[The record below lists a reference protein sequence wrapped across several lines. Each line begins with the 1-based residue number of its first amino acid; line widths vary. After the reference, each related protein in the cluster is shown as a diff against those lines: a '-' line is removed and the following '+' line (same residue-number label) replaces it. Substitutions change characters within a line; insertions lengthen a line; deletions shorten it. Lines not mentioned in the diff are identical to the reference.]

1 MVRFFL
7 SDILKK
13 FIPLCKYKGED
24 ELAKK
29 YEAILNKL
37 KKALNTTGWDGRWY
51 RRAFTD
57 EGEILR

>member
-24 ELAKK
+24 ELAKNMRK
-29 YEAILNKL
+29 Y
-37 KKALNTTGWDGRWY
+37 
-51 RRAFTD
+51 
-57 EGEILR
+57 